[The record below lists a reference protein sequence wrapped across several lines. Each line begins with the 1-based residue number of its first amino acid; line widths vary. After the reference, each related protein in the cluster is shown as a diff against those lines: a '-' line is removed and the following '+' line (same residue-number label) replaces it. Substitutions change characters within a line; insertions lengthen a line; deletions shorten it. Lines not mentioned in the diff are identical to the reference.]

1 MFLTCRFYIWSVVVI
16 LVVGGGFAWS
26 PLFTAGQVL
35 LCLLV
40 MAVATDV
47 ALLWWGRRVSGDRRC
62 GERFSNGDDNDV
74 ILHVR
79 NDYPF
84 RLWLQVIDE
93 APVDFQR
100 RDLSFTLMLKP
111 HTGRTVTYRLRP
123 VRRGVY
129 GFGRMRVFASTRVG
143 LVQRRYTLGEPT
155 DVKVYPSYQMLRQYE
170 LLAISNRLTEMGIKR
185 IRRAGNN
192 TEFEQIKDYVKGDDY
207 RSINWK
213 ASARRHQLMVNVYSQ
228 ERSQQVFCVIDKG
241 RMMQQTFRGMTYLD
255 YAINASLV
263 LSFVALHKED
273 KAGIVTFNERFD
285 TMVPAERRHGQM
297 ETIMESLYAL
307 QTSFGE
313 ADFSALVTHVNARV
327 SQRSL
332 LVLFTSFATMASMRR
347 QLPYLQ
353 QLAGRHRVLVV
364 YFEDTEISGYTHL
377 SPDTTE
383 EVYRHVIAE
392 KAVYEQRLIASTLRL
407 YGIMAL
413 YTTPENLSVDVINKY
428 LEIKDRQ

>member
-241 RMMQQTFRGMTYLD
+241 RMMQQTFCGMTYLD

-285 TMVPAERRHGQM
+285 NMVPAERRHGQM

>member
-285 TMVPAERRHGQM
+285 NMVPAERRHGQM

>member
-16 LVVGGGFAWS
+16 LVVGGGLAWS

-228 ERSQQVFCVIDKG
+228 EHSQQVFCVIDKG

-285 TMVPAERRHGQM
+285 NMVPAERRHGQM

>member
-1 MFLTCRFYIWSVVVI
+1 MFLTRRFYIWSVVVI

-26 PLFTAGQVL
+26 PLFTAGRVL
-35 LCLLV
+35 LCLLAV
-40 MAVATDV
+40 AVATDV
-47 ALLWWGRRVSGDRRC
+47 ALLCRGRRVSGSRRC
-62 GERFSNGDDNDV
+62 GERFSNGDYNDV
-74 ILHVR
+74 ILHIR

-84 RLWLQVIDE
+84 RLWLQIIDE
-93 APVDFQR
+93 APVAFQR
-100 RDLSFTLMLKP
+100 RDLAFPLTLKP

-129 GFGRMRVFASTRVG
+129 GFGRMRVFASTRVA

-313 ADFSALVTHVNARV
+313 ADFSALVTHVNARI

-332 LVLFTSFATMASMRR
+332 LVLFSSFATMASMRR

-377 SPDTTE
+377 RPDTTE

-392 KAVYEQRLIASTLRL
+392 KTLYEQRLIASTLRQ

-413 YTTPENLSVDVINKY
+413 YTTPENLSVDVINRY
-428 LEIKDRQ
+428 LEIKERQ

>member
-16 LVVGGGFAWS
+16 LVVGGGFTWS

-285 TMVPAERRHGQM
+285 NMVPAERRHGQM

>member
-129 GFGRMRVFASTRVG
+129 SFGRMRVFASTRVG

-285 TMVPAERRHGQM
+285 NMVPAERRHGQM